1 MQQEH
6 TMNIRTHI
14 GLGPVTF
21 GMSRDEVAEAM
32 GSAPRRFKKTVA
44 CTTLTDAFDQ
54 QGMQVFYDADD
65 RVEALEV
72 FAPSRPSFGDLDLF
86 CTPYTALTKAMR
98 ALDPDLQEDEL
109 GFTSNALGFG
119 VYAEHKDTDPER
131 PSEGVIVFRK
141 AYYEG

>member
-6 TMNIRTHI
+6 PMNIRTHL

-21 GMSRDEVAEAM
+21 GMTRDEVARAM
-32 GSAPRRFKKTVA
+32 GAVPRRFKKTVA
-44 CTTLTDAFDQ
+44 CTTLTDAFDPL
-54 QGMQVFYDADD
+54 GVQVFYDADD

-86 CTPYTALTKAMR
+86 NTPYVMLLEAAR
-98 ALDPDLQEDEL
+98 ALDPDVQEDEL

-141 AYYEG
+141 GYYEG

>member
-1 MQQEH
+1 MD
-6 TMNIRTHI
+6 IRTHI

-21 GMSRDEVAEAM
+21 GMTRDEVAHAM
-32 GSAPRRFKKTVA
+32 GALPRRFKKTVA
-44 CTTLTDAFDQ
+44 CTTLTDAFDPL
-54 QGMQVFYDADD
+54 GVQVFYDADD

-86 CTPYTALTKAMR
+86 STSYKDLIDLAR
-98 ALDPDLQEDEL
+98 AQDPDLQEDEL

-141 AYYEG
+141 GYYEE